1 VKCRHIEFSLIEL
14 KTFAIYVFEIINMFN
29 FAGIMGNAPR
39 KPAPCHLGASVAHQ
53 ARPVFGRASLSSQTR
68 SVAAA
73 ATASS
78 AVAEDKWIAHTL
90 DAASPFDAAITAQ
103 LSSLRSSCLAA
114 LSTQRMPT
122 NKNEEYRFTDISPVL
137 QSTLIAPSAVSA
149 DLVTTAVAARSLKK
163 STAAS
168 LIVVDGALDTA
179 HTTINNLP
187 KGVYVGG
194 IAGAPADVVGFA
206 LGTQSRSRGGPFATL
221 NGAIATDT
229 IVIHVPEGVEVTEP
243 IHIVHLSSSASVS
256 SSQTPRSVSA
266 PRLLVVLEEGA
277 AAEIIEEYS
286 SIDDIQGEYMVSAVA
301 EIELDDK
308 AVLKHSYIEIEADSA
323 AHFKTTLVNQGKES
337 QYSLIEARIGG
348 SLTRHDLGV
357 EQLGA
362 ETVTVMKSFLLAGQG
377 QLHDLHSKLKL
388 DFPDSRAEQIH
399 KCIAVDSTSRGVFDG
414 NVRVNRLAQRT
425 DAQQLS
431 RNLLMAPKAT
441 VNVKPNLQI
450 IADDVKCTHGC
461 SVSDLEEEELFYL
474 RSRGI
479 SEESARQVLV
489 YSFGRE
495 VVQHLKDDAAIG
507 RVEVATKKKLV
518 DVAAVSQ
525 ML

>member
-1 VKCRHIEFSLIEL
+1 MKCRHIECSLIEL
-14 KTFAIYVFEIINMFN
+14 KSFITKVFDIIMFN
-29 FAGIMGNAPR
+29 PAGIMGNAPR
-39 KPAPCHLGASVAHQ
+39 KPAPCHLGASTTQQAH
-53 ARPVFGRASLSSQTR
+53 PVYRRASLSSQTR
-68 SVAAA
+68 SAAA
-73 ATASS
+73 MATASS
-78 AVAEDKWIAHTL
+78 EVAEDKWIAHIL
-90 DAASPFDAAITAQ
+90 DAVSPSDAAIPAQ
-103 LSSLRSSCLAA
+103 LSGLRSSCLTA
-114 LSTQRMPT
+114 LATQRMPT

-137 QSTLIAPSAVSA
+137 QSTLVAPSAVSA
-149 DLVTTAVAARSLKK
+149 DLVTAAVAARSLKK
-163 STAAS
+163 PTAAS
-168 LIVVDGALDTA
+168 LVVVDGALDIT
-179 HTTINNLP
+179 HTTIQNLP
-187 KGVYVGG
+187 KGVYAGG

-229 IVIHVPEGVEVTEP
+229 TVIHVLEGVTVTEP
-243 IHIVHLSSSASVS
+243 IHIVHLSSSASAS
-256 SSQTPRSVSA
+256 SSPTPRSVSA

-286 SIDDIQGEYMVSAVA
+286 SVDDDIQGQYMVTSVA
-301 EIELDDK
+301 EIELDDR
-308 AVLKHSYIEIEADSA
+308 AELKHSYIEIEADSA

-337 QYSLIEARIGG
+337 KYSLIEARIGG

-357 EQLGA
+357 EQLGT
-362 ETVTVMKSFLLAGQG
+362 ETDTVMKSFLLAGQG

-479 SEESARQVLV
+479 SEEAARQVLV

-507 RVEVATKKKLV
+507 RVEAATKKKLV
-518 DVAAVSQ
+518 DVGAVSQ

>member
-1 VKCRHIEFSLIEL
+1 MSIS
-14 KTFAIYVFEIINMFN
+14 
-29 FAGIMGNAPR
+29 AGFMGNAPLLR
-39 KPAPCHLGASVAHQ
+39 KPAPCHFGASLTQQAHS
-53 ARPVFGRASLSSQTR
+53 VFGRASLPSQTR
-68 SVAAA
+68 SAA
-73 ATASS
+73 ATAIAPS
-78 AVAEDKWIAHTL
+78 AIAEDKWIAHTL
-90 DAASPFDAAITAQ
+90 DAVSPSDATTPTQ
-103 LSSLRSSCLAA
+103 LSSLRSSCLTA
-114 LSTQRMPT
+114 LATQRMPT
-122 NKNEEYRFTDISPVL
+122 NKNEEFRFTDISPVL
-137 QSTLIAPSAVSA
+137 QSTLVVPSAVSA
-149 DLVTTAVAARSLKK
+149 DLATAAVAARSLKK

-168 LIVVDGALDTA
+168 LVVVDGALDTA
-179 HTTINNLP
+179 HTTLNNLP
-187 KGVYVGG
+187 NGVYVGG

-206 LGTQSRSRGGPFATL
+206 LGTQSRNRGGPFAML

-229 IVIHVPEGVEVTEP
+229 IVIHVPEGVTVTEP
-243 IHIVHLSSSASVS
+243 IHIIHLSSSDSAS
-256 SSQTPRSVSA
+256 SSSPTHRTVSA

-277 AAEIIEEYS
+277 TAEIIEEYS
-286 SIDDIQGEYMVSAVA
+286 SINDNQGQYMVTAVA
-301 EIELDDK
+301 EIELDDR
-308 AVLKHSYIEIEADSA
+308 AVLKHGYIELEADGA

-337 QYSLIEARIGG
+337 KYSLIEARIGG

-357 EQLGA
+357 EQLGT
-362 ETVTVMKSFLLAGQG
+362 ETDTVMKSFLLAGQG

-479 SEESARQVLV
+479 SEEAARQVLV

-495 VVQHLKDDAAIG
+495 VVQHIKDDAAIG
-507 RVEVATKKKLV
+507 RVEAATKKKLV
-518 DVAAVSQ
+518 GVGGVSQ
-525 ML
+525 VL

>member
-1 VKCRHIEFSLIEL
+1 MMELPCSLSRRIDKTKCNLHRS
-14 KTFAIYVFEIINMFN
+14 
-29 FAGIMGNAPR
+29 MGNTPLLR
-39 KPAPCHLGASVAHQ
+39 KPAPCYLGASIAQQAH
-53 ARPVFGRASLSSQTR
+53 PVFARATLSSQTR
-68 SVAAA
+68 SAA
-73 ATASS
+73 ATATAPS
-78 AVAEDKWIAHTL
+78 ATAEDKWIAHTL
-90 DAASPFDAAITAQ
+90 DAVSPSDAATPAQ

-114 LSTQRMPT
+114 LATQRMPT
-122 NKNEEYRFTDISPVL
+122 NKNEDYRFTDISPVL
-137 QSTLIAPSAVSA
+137 QSTLVAPSAVSA
-149 DLVTTAVAARSLKK
+149 DLVATAVAARSLKK

-168 LIVVDGALDTA
+168 LVVVDGALDTA
-179 HTTINNLP
+179 HTTINDLP

-194 IAGAPADVVGFA
+194 LVGAPSDVVGFA

-221 NGAIATDT
+221 NGAVATDT
-229 IVIHVPEGVEVTEP
+229 LVIHVPEGVTVTEP
-243 IHIVHLSSSASVS
+243 IHIVHLSSSASS
-256 SSQTPRSVSA
+256 STTRRTVSA
-266 PRLLVVLEEGA
+266 PRVLVVLEEGA

-286 SIDDIQGEYMVSAVA
+286 SINDTQGQYMVTAVT
-301 EIELDDK
+301 EIELDDT
-308 AVLKHSYIEIEADSA
+308 AVLKHSYIELEADGA

-337 QYSLIEARIGG
+337 NYSLTEARIGG
-348 SLTRHDLGV
+348 ALTRHDLSV
-357 EQLGA
+357 EQLGSKT
-362 ETVTVMKSFLLAGQG
+362 ETVMKSFLLAGQG
-377 QLHDLHSKLKL
+377 QLHDLHSKLIL
-388 DFPDSRAEQIH
+388 DHPDGRAEQIH
-399 KCIAVDSTSRGVFDG
+399 KCIAVDPTSRGVFDG

-461 SVSDLEEEELFYL
+461 SVSDLEEEEMFYL

-479 SEESARQVLV
+479 SEEAARQVLV

-518 DVAAVSQ
+518 AVVSPVV
-525 ML
+525 